1 MVTNS
6 VSEPGRQER
15 EHGGL
20 ETAGQALGKGNQGL
34 TKVQLRSD
42 YSGP

>member
-6 VSEPGRQER
+6 VSEPVHQER
-15 EHGGL
+15 DYGGL
-20 ETAGQALGKGNQGL
+20 ETTGQALGKANQGL

-42 YSGP
+42 